1 MPNFKIDTT
10 NVIPNETHVE
20 ANGLTGV
27 LAGATTL
34 FKPAEAVSGIPKY
47 TAIAIG
53 AVAGNVIA
61 THSQTGQLGVS
72 ALGKTVSFG

>member
-10 NVIPNETHVE
+10 TMQPNQDAVE

-27 LAGATTL
+27 IAGVTTL

-53 AVAGNVIA
+53 AVAGNVVA

-72 ALGKTVSFG
+72 ALGKTVAFG